1 MRAPIFLLFPLAL
14 LAQNPTLLVLHKGD
28 SSLGF
33 YTSRGELLD
42 TVPVGQHP
50 HEMVLAADGRTLY
63 ITDNGTMQ
71 IEEAGAGGNTVS
83 IVDIAARKKTGEI
96 SLGLYHRP
104 HGIDIDRR
112 TGLLF
117 VSTELP
123 DQLLVLDPK
132 PGHVLRH
139 LDTKGKTSH
148 MVALG
153 NGARWAYVSNS
164 TSNDIAVVDLVTGEV
179 KLVPVHTRPEGSV
192 LSRDGR
198 LLYVA
203 NREAARISIL
213 DTAKKAVA
221 GEIRTGR
228 GPVRVALTPDGKQLV
243 YACMH
248 DRTVEIADPVE
259 RKVLGRVKLGGTPV
273 SLSVSPDGRRAYA
286 SAQDAD
292 TVYVVSLADR
302 KVLRTFKTPPGS
314 GPDPVLEVRSGKP

>member
-1 MRAPIFLLFPLAL
+1 MRVLIFLLLPLAL
-14 LAQNPTLLVLHKGD
+14 LAQDPTLLVLHKGA
-28 SSLGF
+28 SSVGF

-83 IVDIAARKKTGEI
+83 IVDIVARKKTGEI
-96 SLGLYHRP
+96 SLGQYHRP
-104 HGIDIDRR
+104 HGIAIDRR

-132 PGHVLRH
+132 PAQLLRH
-139 LDTKGKTSH
+139 FDTRGKTSH

-153 NGARWAYVSNS
+153 NGARWAYISNS
-164 TSNDIAVVDLVTGEV
+164 TSNDIAAIDLVTGEV
-179 KLVPVHTRPEGSV
+179 KTIPTAARPEGSAM
-192 LSRDGR
+192 SRDGR
-198 LLYVA
+198 LLFVA
-203 NREAARISIL
+203 NREGARISII
-213 DTAKKAVA
+213 DTDKKAVA

-228 GPVRVALTPDGKQLV
+228 GPVRVAVTPDGKQLV

-259 RKVLGRVKLGGTPV
+259 RKVLGRVKLGGAPV

-302 KVLRTFKTPPGS
+302 KLLRSFKTPPGS
-314 GPDPVLEVRSGKP
+314 GPDPVLEVRIGKP